1 MKLDTFGKIAAA
13 SLSAAVLNL
22 IGAVLFILTLPAQV
36 PVHFDDKLVCN
47 GYGSRWTGLLM
58 PAGFLIM
65 FGLTLLIYSFSK
77 NKQKNLHIM
86 RLVALLCTAI
96 FVVVTWFVL
105 FMMRSDVK
113 PGEVLSKQFWWVF
126 PVLYGAVFLIIGNYL
141 PTVRQNKVLG
151 YRTPWTLNNTQCW
164 KLTHQLAGKL
174 AVITGLLTLI
184 AGLVMKA
191 AGVES
196 MAAYMVIT
204 FASLAVVVL
213 VPMVYSSFHR
223 AD

>member
-1 MKLDTFGKIAAA
+1 M
-13 SLSAAVLNL
+13 
-22 IGAVLFILTLPAQV
+22 
-36 PVHFDDKLVCN
+36 
-47 GYGSRWTGLLM
+47 
-58 PAGFLIM
+58 
-65 FGLTLLIYSFSK
+65 
-77 NKQKNLHIM
+77 
-86 RLVALLCTAI
+86 
-96 FVVVTWFVL
+96 
-105 FMMRSDVK
+105 
-113 PGEVLSKQFWWVF
+113 
-126 PVLYGAVFLIIGNYL
+126 LYGAVFLIIGNYL

-191 AGVES
+191 AGEES

>member
-1 MKLDTFGKIAAA
+1 MKLDTFKKVAAV

-22 IGAVLFILTLPAQV
+22 IAAALYILTLPEQV
-36 PVHFDDKLVCN
+36 PTHFDEKMVCN

-58 PAGFLIM
+58 PLGLLIFL
-65 FGLTLLIYSFSK
+65 GVTLLIYSFDK
-77 NKQKNLHIM
+77 KREKNLHMM
-86 RLVALLCTAI
+86 RLAALLCTAI
-96 FVVVTWFVL
+96 LIVATWFLL

-113 PGEVLSKQFWWVF
+113 PGEVLSKQFWWTF
-126 PVLYGAVFLIIGNYL
+126 PVLYGATFLIIGNYL
-141 PTVRQNKVLG
+141 PTMRQNKVIG
-151 YRTPWTLNNTQCW
+151 YRTPWTLNNMQCW

-184 AGLVMKA
+184 AGIVMKA
-191 AGVES
+191 VGVES

-204 FASLAVVVL
+204 FASLAIVVF
-213 VPMVYSSFHR
+213 VPLIYSFFHR